1 MTMKKQDKL
10 FDTNDSVNKMLLN
23 LAVKN
28 KAIADILTDYS
39 PRNKSVIERA
49 RKKQKN
55 IKRGL

>member
-1 MTMKKQDKL
+1 MTMKKKINFPTD
-10 FDTNDSVNKMLLN
+10 DSVNKMLLN

-28 KAIADILTDYS
+28 KAVADILIDYS